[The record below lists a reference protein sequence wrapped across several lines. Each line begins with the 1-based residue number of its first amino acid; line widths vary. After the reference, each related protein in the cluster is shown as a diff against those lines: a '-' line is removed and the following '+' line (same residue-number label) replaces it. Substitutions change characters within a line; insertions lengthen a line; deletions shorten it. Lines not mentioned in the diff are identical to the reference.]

1 MTITITKILGVYT
14 ILAVAALIIGAILKV
29 GDDIVEIEPVWAV
42 VALVLSIPVLAFAI
56 ITLARQRGV

>member
-29 GDDIVEIEPVWAV
+29 GDTVKIEPVTAV